1 MNALQSKKTLAV
13 ALIVKNEEKHLRA
26 CLETVSGWVD
36 EIVILDSG
44 STDATESIAREFT
57 DKFYV
62 NTDWPGFGKQRQLAQ
77 SYIQSDYVL
86 WLDADERVTSEL
98 RESILS
104 GISGSPFIGR
114 VNRLSAFMGGW
125 IRHSGW
131 QPDWVDRLYPTR
143 LARYN
148 DAMVHEKVENFS
160 ALSVKKLNGLLH
172 HYTYDSV
179 RQYLDKSAMYAHLW
193 ADQRFLNGKKV
204 SLLSALSHSAACFL
218 KMYVMK
224 QGFRDG
230 RRGFLL
236 AVLSANSTFSKY
248 ADLWVRNIRKNDEAK
263 GSGNQE

>member
-1 MNALQSKKTLAV
+1 MDKSPEKPTLAV
-13 ALIVKNEEKHLRA
+13 ALIVKNEDKHLRA
-26 CLETVSGWVD
+26 CLETVAGWVD

-62 NTDWPGFGKQRQLAQ
+62 NTDWPGFGKQRQQAQ

-179 RQYLDKSAMYAHLW
+179 RQYLDKSAMYADLW